1 MRGIFL
7 NPSSRSIHRTPTDLG
22 VDDGGFARVATP
34 YGSCVL
40 RAVVTDRQPAGHIFA
55 PIHWTDETAA
65 DARIGALVAPFV
77 DPFSG
82 QPESK
87 ATPAIVTPLR
97 FARQGF
103 FLSRNSITLPEGV
116 WWARVAV
123 ANGYGYRVAGDL
135 ADDEWTEIIHAAAA
149 SEDVIHL
156 IDETKSLFSGAAFLE
171 DRATLIWALSP
182 LAQSWDFAL
191 ELFARDRLDQS
202 ERLSLLSGR
211 SGRQLADDGPLVC
224 SCFSVGQKQIEA
236 AIQQGCRSALDVG
249 KATRA
254 GSNCGSC
261 QPEIQRLIKIS
272 LAVESA
278 MDLARE
284 NPTSMKEG
292 ASDETVG
299 F

>member
-1 MRGIFL
+1 M
-7 NPSSRSIHRTPTDLG
+7 
-22 VDDGGFARVATP
+22 
-34 YGSCVL
+34 
-40 RAVVTDRQPAGHIFA
+40 VTDRQPAGHVFA

-103 FLSRNSITLPEGV
+103 LLSRNSITLPEGV

-123 ANGYGYRVAGDL
+123 ANGYGYRVAADL
-135 ADDEWTEIIHAAAA
+135 SDDDWTDVIRAAAA
-149 SEDVIHL
+149 SEDVIQL
-156 IDETKSLFSGAAFLE
+156 IDETKRLLSGAAFVG

-182 LAQSWDFAL
+182 VAQSWDLAL

-211 SGRQLADDGPLVC
+211 SGRQLTDDGPLVC

-236 AIQQGCRSALDVG
+236 AIQQGCRSAPDVG

-261 QPEIQRLIKIS
+261 RPEIQRLIKIS
-272 LAVESA
+272 LAAKSA

-284 NPTSMKEG
+284 DPTSMKEG

>member
-1 MRGIFL
+1 
-7 NPSSRSIHRTPTDLG
+7 
-22 VDDGGFARVATP
+22 
-34 YGSCVL
+34 
-40 RAVVTDRQPAGHIFA
+40 
-55 PIHWTDETAA
+55 
-65 DARIGALVAPFV
+65 
-77 DPFSG
+77 
-82 QPESK
+82 
-87 ATPAIVTPLR
+87 
-97 FARQGF
+97 
-103 FLSRNSITLPEGV
+103 V

-191 ELFARDRLDQS
+191 ELFARERLDQS

-236 AIQQGCRSALDVG
+236 AIHQGCRSALDVG

-272 LAVESA
+272 LAAESA
-278 MDLARE
+278 MDVARE